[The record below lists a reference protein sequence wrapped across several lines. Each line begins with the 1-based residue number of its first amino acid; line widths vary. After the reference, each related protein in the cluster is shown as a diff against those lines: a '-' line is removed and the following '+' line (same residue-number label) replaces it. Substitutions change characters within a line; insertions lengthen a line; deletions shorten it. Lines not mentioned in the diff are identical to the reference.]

1 MVAPCALGAV
11 INDASLPKLRC
22 RIVAG
27 AANNQLA
34 EDRHGQELHDRG
46 ILYAPDYVI
55 NAGGL
60 INVYNE
66 LIGYNREVAMRTAR
80 GIYASMLRLFEIAR
94 AQSLPATS
102 PPTGWP
108 RSASPGSSRSAA
120 GTGCGRSASGA
131 PRSA

>member
-1 MVAPCALGAV
+1 ML
-11 INDASLPKLRC
+11 NDESIPKLRC

-80 GIYASMLRLFEIAR
+80 GIHGNMLRLFEISR
-94 AQSLPATS
+94 AQSI
-102 PPTGWP
+102 PTYV
-108 RSASPGSSRSAA
+108 AA
-120 GTGCGRSASGA
+120 DRLAEERIARVKGIGA
-131 PRSA
+131 QHWVRTVRRAADA